1 MPIDNPIFYLTA
13 VPAVLIAG
21 VSKGGFGGGL
31 GMLAVPLMAFTVPPI
46 QAAAIML
53 PVLCLMD
60 LFGVAA
66 YRRHWDGAN
75 LAILYSGALMGT
87 AVGTLTFRFL
97 DEATLRLLLGL
108 IALGFTLGYR
118 FGGPDRPPAARNLL
132 KGGFWGAVSGYT
144 SFVAHAGGLP
154 VSIYLL
160 PQRLNK
166 TVFVGTMAMFFFAIN
181 YTKVAPYA
189 WLGQFAAVNLATA
202 AALAPVAVAG
212 VLLGIWLHDRVD
224 TNLFYRV
231 CHVMLFIAGV
241 KLIWDGLAGLV

>member
-31 GMLAVPLMAFTVPPI
+31 GLLAVPLMAFTVPPA

-53 PVLCLMD
+53 PILCLMD
-60 LFGVAA
+60 LFGVTA

-75 LAILYSGALMGT
+75 LAILFSGALMGT
-87 AVGTLTFRFL
+87 ALGTLTFRFL

-108 IALGFTLGYR
+108 IALGFTFGYW
-118 FGGPDRPPAARNLL
+118 FAEDGRPPAGRNLL
-132 KGGFWGAVSGYT
+132 KGGFWGVVSGYT

-181 YTKVAPYA
+181 LTKVLPYA
-189 WLGQFAAVNLATA
+189 WLGQFAPVNLATA
-202 AALAPVAVAG
+202 ATLAPVAVAG
-212 VLLGIWLHDRVD
+212 VLSGIWLHDRVD
-224 TNLFYRV
+224 AGLFYRL
-231 CHVMLFIAGV
+231 CHGMLFIAGV
-241 KLIWDGLAGLV
+241 KLIWDGVGGLV